1 MDQKTKSLPTIPD
14 DYAQKLMAGVAA
26 SRATMSTGG
35 GGAMLMKMDREGVWN
50 FSQQNELVQKGSRWI
65 VNPTLFGHGWVCWV
79 QAKPGVKGRK
89 AGELMCSMVE
99 DFPAEPPLAE
109 GKYPWAKQYSCVLKC
124 MEGDDEGTETLYKG
138 SSMGGTE
145 AMADLIDAFKRNFAV
160 DRAHPCP
167 VVTLESSSYPNTTY
181 GGRTFKPV
189 FNIVG
194 WSDMNGSLATGEPAA
209 ALEEP
214 EQAQAEEPAPPAR
227 KRKEPLR
234 DARTADE
241 AAMAEPVPTQQVHVG
256 QRRRPAAR

>member
-1 MDQKTKSLPTIPD
+1 MDQKTKNLPTIPD

-35 GGAMLMKMDREGVWN
+35 GGAMLMKMDRMDGHWN
-50 FSQQNELVQKGSRWI
+50 YGQQNELVQEGSRWI
-65 VNPTLFGHGWVCWV
+65 INPTLFGHGWVCWV
-79 QAKPGVKGRK
+79 QASQGVKGRK

-124 MEGDDEGTETLYKG
+124 MEGDDEGTEALYKG

-145 AMADLIDAFKRNFAV
+145 AMAALIDAFKRNFAH
-160 DRAHPCP
+160 DRTHPCP
-167 VVTLESSSYPNTTY
+167 VVTLESSSYANTTY
-181 GGRTFKPV
+181 GGRTYKPI
-189 FNIVG
+189 FNIVD
-194 WSDMNGSLATGEPAA
+194 WADMNGNLASAGPAA

-214 EQAQAEEPAPPAR
+214 VEEPAPVATRAR
-227 KRKEPLR
+227 KAPLR
-234 DARTADE
+234 AASAPEE
-241 AAMAEPVPTQQVHVG
+241 AAMTEPVPTPQIHTG